1 MDVFFVLSG
10 FLITSLLLREWVATG
25 DLDLSQFYIRRALRL
40 GPALLALL
48 MAACLY
54 ETLYLPYPGVESIFV
69 RSIYALSYFANWV
82 WAFRPDENPL
92 GSLDSMWSLAVEE
105 QFYFIW
111 PVTLLYLLRWRPRLI
126 HLGWILLLTTAAAA
140 TWRYALWQARAPMFR
155 LYAGSDS
162 HADPILLGCF
172 LAILAH
178 GVSSQ
183 AWAVIRPWISASVPF
198 AVTTL
203 LLMMLLF
210 DLSNQTSIMS
220 GPTGV
225 AILTGILILGL
236 R

>member
-1 MDVFFVLSG
+1 
-10 FLITSLLLREWVATG
+10 
-25 DLDLSQFYIRRALRL
+25 
-40 GPALLALL
+40 
-48 MAACLY
+48 
-54 ETLYLPYPGVESIFV
+54 
-69 RSIYALSYFANWV
+69 
-82 WAFRPDENPL
+82 
-92 GSLDSMWSLAVEE
+92 
-105 QFYFIW
+105 
-111 PVTLLYLLRWRPRLI
+111 
-126 HLGWILLLTTAAAA
+126 
-140 TWRYALWQARAPMFR
+140 MFR

-162 HADPILLGCF
+162 HADPILLGHF